1 MEESIGTNIMESVLY
16 PLIYFLIF
24 PGFLFTSIVGLL
36 ASWIDRKVTARVQ
49 WRVGP
54 PWYQPFVDLFK
65 LLGKETMVPAGPRAT
80 LFLVAPLVGLVGVT
94 LVSTIVWV
102 VNLNR
107 GSGFLGDLIVVLYLF
122 TLPALAV
129 IIGGSASKN
138 PLGALG
144 ASREMKLVLGYE
156 LPFIIAV
163 FTVVVKIGSMLFQ
176 DLLIYQDINGIMLR
190 HPSGI
195 IAFIVAIICA
205 QAKLT
210 LIPFDI
216 PEAEQEIMAGPFV
229 EYSGAPLAIFKLT
242 RAMMLFTVPIFMI
255 TVFWGGLSFSG
266 WNILWTILK
275 YVALL
280 VIIVV
285 IRNTNPRVRID
296 QAIRFMWGPM
306 TILAIIGMVLAALG
320 F

>member
-1 MEESIGTNIMESVLY
+1 
-16 PLIYFLIF
+16 
-24 PGFLFTSIVGLL
+24 
-36 ASWIDRKVTARVQ
+36 
-49 WRVGP
+49 
-54 PWYQPFVDLFK
+54 
-65 LLGKETMVPAGPRAT
+65 MVPSGPRAT

-122 TLPALAV
+122 TLPSLAV

-156 LPFIIAV
+156 LPFVIAI
-163 FTVVVKIGSMLFQ
+163 FTVVVKVGSMLFQ
-176 DLLIYQDINGIMLR
+176 DLLSYQEFNGIMLR
-190 HPSGI
+190 YPSGI

-210 LIPFDI
+210 LVPFDI

-229 EYSGAPLAIFKLT
+229 EYSGAPLAVFKLT

-255 TVFWGGLSFSG
+255 TVFWGGMIFSG
-266 WNILWTILK
+266 WNILWSVLK
-275 YVALL
+275 FVALL

-285 IRNTNPRVRID
+285 IRNTNPRLRID
-296 QAIRFMWGPM
+296 QAIRFLWGPV

>member
-1 MEESIGTNIMESVLY
+1 METIVY

-24 PGFLFTSIVGLL
+24 PGFLFTGIVGLL
-36 ASWIDRKVTARVQ
+36 ASWVDRKVTARVQ

-54 PWYQPFVDLFK
+54 PWYQPFADVFK
-65 LLGKETMVPAGPRAT
+65 LLGKETIVPAGPRPT
-80 LFLVAPLVGLVGVT
+80 LFLTAPLVGLVGVT
-94 LVSTIVWV
+94 LVSTIVWM

-122 TLPALAV
+122 TLPSLAV

-156 LPFIIAV
+156 LPFIIAI
-163 FTVVVKIGSMLFQ
+163 FTVAIKIGSILFQ
-176 DLLIYQDINGIMLR
+176 DILNYQEINGIMLR

-195 IAFIVAIICA
+195 IAFVVAIVCA
-205 QAKLT
+205 QAKMT

-216 PEAEQEIMAGPFV
+216 PEAEQELMAGPYI
-229 EYSGAPLAIFKLT
+229 EYSGAPLAVLKLT
-242 RAMMLFTVPIFMI
+242 RAMMLFTVPVFLIS
-255 TVFWGGLSFSG
+255 VFWGGLNFSG
-266 WNILWTILK
+266 WNILWSILK

-280 VIIVV
+280 VIAVLV
-285 IRNTNPRVRID
+285 RNTNPRLRID
-296 QAIRFMWGPM
+296 QAVRFLWGPV
-306 TILAIIGMVLAALG
+306 TVVAIIGMILAVIG
-320 F
+320 H